1 MYTPT
6 RTLVSK
12 ILGFGAAALF
22 AASATASAA
31 QNVWTGASGSPIWFP
46 SLFIPV
52 GAQNWSTGAFPT
64 ATDDVIFP
72 KIYPTFPLAAFAPP
86 PLNELGKGN
95 IIILLSLPT
104 LPFPPFSGL
113 QLTAN
118 SLTFQNDYRLVD
130 YTTLIPFLPFPFP
143 SAPILLTSGNITVT
157 QGATAE
163 IDYGLDSVSSTIT
176 KLGKGTLLVNGT
188 IESNV
193 LVQEGTLGG
202 SFYTTGNLTNLATLS
217 PGNSPGTI
225 RVEGNFTQKKSGTLS
240 IQLASPTSYDRILAN
255 GQAYLGG
262 KLSVSYLDGFEVQRG
277 QKFDII
283 HATGGV
289 VGKFNSFS
297 DSRATGTLLTLGIV
311 YHPNDV
317 YLQILQ
323 GSFAALPDL
332 TPNQRSVA
340 RELDHVVNDHRV
352 NKLIDRLDRLQLND
366 VPSALDRIAPEELT
380 SIFTLGTAAAKVQ
393 SINIQRRTDDIRA
406 GSTGF
411 SAAGLAMQG
420 TGPGYSGTFG
430 ITTGVAG
437 PSGDDGKASKEI
449 QTVAP
454 EDKRWGAFVTGT
466 GEWIS
471 VTGDYNA
478 RGYELTTG
486 GFTVGVDYKLTPHV
500 AVGINAG
507 YVGTTTDLTGGG
519 RISVNGGKLGLYG
532 TFFENRQPAAPAS
545 TGLSKDSS
553 KESKEVVA
561 PAEVNPGWYADV
573 AVDGGYSSYSIS
585 RAAFEGA
592 ARSQTDGGDLNVL
605 AGIGYDFKKGALTFG
620 PTATFNYTYVGIGSF
635 TERGSLAPLHF
646 GSQGQDSLRSAFGFK
661 ASYDCK
667 VGGLAI
673 KPEIRAAWQHEYGDS
688 VYAIDSSFA
697 NGAGGTFTVNGPKL
711 GRDSVLLGAG
721 FAVQCSDR
729 CSAYVY
735 YDGEL
740 GRTNYHAAAVTGGVR
755 FAF

>member
-1 MYTPT
+1 MHYSQIKSEVRRLIAEGTVLP
-6 RTLVSK
+6 
-12 ILGFGAAALF
+12 AH
-22 AASATASAA
+22 
-31 QNVWTGASGSPIWFP
+31 
-46 SLFIPV
+46 
-52 GAQNWSTGAFPT
+52 
-64 ATDDVIFP
+64 
-72 KIYPTFPLAAFAPP
+72 PLALDANRKLDKIHQRALTRYYIDAGSGGLAVGVHTTQFAIREVGLYRPVLELAADTAANWTTR
-86 PLNELGKGN
+86 PLALVAGVSGPTKQALAEADTARGIGYHAG
-95 IIILLSLPT
+95 LLSL
-104 LPFPPFSGL
+104 
-113 QLTAN
+113 AAM
-118 SLTFQNDYRLVD
+118 R
-130 YTTLIPFLPFPFP
+130 
-143 SAPILLTSGNITVT
+143 
-157 QGATAE
+157 
-163 IDYGLDSVSSTIT
+163 
-176 KLGKGTLLVNGT
+176 
-188 IESNV
+188 
-193 LVQEGTLGG
+193 
-202 SFYTTGNLTNLATLS
+202 
-217 PGNSPGTI
+217 
-225 RVEGNFTQKKSGTLS
+225 
-240 IQLASPTSYDRILAN
+240 LASED
-255 GQAYLGG
+255 
-262 KLSVSYLDGFEVQRG
+262 E
-277 QKFDII
+277 
-283 HATGGV
+283 
-289 VGKFNSFS
+289 
-297 DSRATGTLLTLGIV
+297 IV
-311 YHPNDV
+311 THC
-317 YLQILQ
+317 
-323 GSFAALPDL
+323 
-332 TPNQRSVA
+332 RSVA
-340 RELDHVVNDHRV
+340 REIPLVGFYLQPAVGGVVLSANFWRRFAEIENVVTIKIAPFNRYRTLDVLRGV
-352 NKLIDRLDRLQLND
+352 LAA
-366 VPSALDRIAPEELT
+366 SALDRIAPEELT

-519 RISVNGGKLGLYG
+519 RISVNGGKLGFYG

-545 TGLSKDSS
+545 TGLSQDTS
-553 KESKEVVA
+553 KESKEVIA

-605 AGIGYDFKKGALTFG
+605 AGVGYDFKKGALTFG

-721 FAVQCSDR
+721 FAVQCNDR